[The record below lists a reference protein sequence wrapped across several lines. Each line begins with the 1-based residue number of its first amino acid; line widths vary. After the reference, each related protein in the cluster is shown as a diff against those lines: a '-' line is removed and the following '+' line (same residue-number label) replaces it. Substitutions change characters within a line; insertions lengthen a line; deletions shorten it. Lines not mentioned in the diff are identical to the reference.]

1 MEDGTPPDETS
12 PLSAGGRLSER
23 KARLTKRN
31 CRAETSTN
39 LPEGKNVVTA
49 TEQ

>member
-23 KARLTKRN
+23 KARLTKRS
-31 CRAETSTN
+31 CREETSTN
-39 LPEGKNVVTA
+39 LPEGKNLATA
-49 TEQ
+49 ME